1 MQGEEGLF
9 RRKSPSSPCT
19 PFSQKASYK
28 FFQETVRIDEIS
40 AVISDCDT
48 DAVMRT
54 GI

>member
-9 RRKSPSSPCT
+9 MRKSTTSPST

-28 FFQETVRIDEIS
+28 FFQETVRMDEIS
-40 AVISDCDT
+40 ADISACAT